1 MQSRKFL
8 RLWEVLPMRLS
19 ERKETELR
27 RLLAKAIDLGITLD
41 TDMST
46 ESSTRL
52 IDMLTRLENVLDGD
66 DSDYDNPDQL
76 ELDFG
81 EEDDDGELVT
91 R

>member
-1 MQSRKFL
+1 
-8 RLWEVLPMRLS
+8 MRLS